1 MSAVAETTMQGAV
14 NWFSAQRGYPF
25 VVPDEGDAAPF
36 AHIPTVER
44 SGAARL
50 NEGRRV
56 AYELDCANRR
66 RVCAVNLSSAAQ
78 AEA

>member
-1 MSAVAETTMQGAV
+1 MSAVAETIVQGPV

-25 VVPDEGDAAPF
+25 VVSDQGDATAF
-36 AHIPTVER
+36 AHIPTIER
-44 SGAARL
+44 LGAARL
-50 NEGRRV
+50 NEGRRL

-66 RVCAVNLSSAAQ
+66 RVCAVKPGSAAQ

>member
-1 MSAVAETTMQGAV
+1 MSAVAETTIQGAV
-14 NWFSAQRGYPF
+14 NWFSAQRGYLSSSRMRAN
-25 VVPDEGDAAPF
+25 AAAF
-36 AHIPTVER
+36 ALIPTVER